1 MQNTAIPNGETADP
15 YFPAIP
21 YQLIQ
26 PDDFLFDRDD
36 GRYLQLFLERGR
48 VMVRPLGLFFPCA
61 CDRMFKT
68 SMGYTRLR
76 HAIIAITM
84 YYADS
89 TFPRYG
95 ATARLNRYLEPFAP
109 KSEDC
114 KAVIRKN
121 GPAGQ
126 EGEIYALFLIL
137 TLTVMRL
144 AETKDIQS
152 LRRHIKRLYK
162 LFQTAQADVYSGNR
176 EPLSPL
182 LFWIWRQVM
191 RINVTFALGVTHSPA
206 LFPPPAKHPNGLPAQ
221 GHGPIRPLIGSASSE
236 FEEWTLAQLELDD
249 LGNRI
254 FRMHLRASSVRNG
267 EDPDRELHER
277 ELLLNTQFLA
287 RENERWRQKPVIQVA
302 EYKELLYR
310 QQSFDDLASDKSFLH
325 YPTIRFKNPLYA
337 CLLLTHYAMTI
348 SLSLIVDPQVGPRT
362 NDRVEAAVEICR
374 IYAALGGNHP
384 VGSLTCLASVWWAG
398 LTFDSRTYP
407 QGTHSVPLAN

>member
-1 MQNTAIPNGETADP
+1 MQNTPIPTGESADP
-15 YFPAIP
+15 YLPAVP
-21 YQLIQ
+21 YQLVQ
-26 PDDFLFDRDD
+26 PNDFMFDGDD
-36 GRYLQLFLERGR
+36 GRYLRLFLERGR
-48 VMVRPLGLFFPCA
+48 VMVKPLGLFFPCA
-61 CDRMFKT
+61 CERMIKT
-68 SMGYTRLR
+68 SMEYTRLR
-76 HAIIAITM
+76 HAIVAITM
-84 YYADS
+84 HYVES

-95 ATARLNRYLEPFAP
+95 SNARLNRYLEVFSP
-109 KSEDC
+109 KSDEC
-114 KAVIRKN
+114 KALVKKN
-121 GPAGQ
+121 GPVGQ
-126 EGEIYALFLIL
+126 EGEIYALFLVL
-137 TLTVMRL
+137 TLTLMRL

-162 LFQTAQADVYSGNR
+162 LFQTAQADASSGLR

-191 RINVTFALGVTHSPA
+191 RINVTFALGVTHSHA

-221 GHGPIRPLIGSASSE
+221 GHGPIRPLIGSAASSE

-254 FRMHLRASSVRNG
+254 FRMHLRASQIRNG
-267 EDPDRELHER
+267 EDPERELHER
-277 ELLLNTQFLA
+277 ELLLNTRFLA
-287 RENERWRQKPVIQVA
+287 RENERWKQKPVIQVA

-310 QQSFDDLASDKSFLH
+310 QQAFGDLPLDKTFLH

-348 SLSLIVDPQVGPRT
+348 SLSLILDPQVGPRT
-362 NDRVEAAVEICR
+362 TDRVEAAVEICR

-407 QGTHSVPLAN
+407 QGT